1 MDPLGFGLEAFDA
14 IGAFRHSDDGQP
26 IDSSGELPNGERFND
41 SAGLATL
48 LAQDPRLLTCAVR
61 KLFTYAIGRA
71 PTDADAGRVEA
82 LTAELN
88 ESGGMLRRL
97 VTALVLSD
105 AFGSR
110 RGEPE
115 EGTVP

>member
-1 MDPLGFGLEAFDA
+1 MEIRRAGQYHEG
-14 IGAFRHSDDGQP
+14 GAHGPAPVSYTH
-26 IDSSGELPNGERFND
+26 L
-41 SAGLATL
+41 AGLATL
-48 LAQDPRLLTCAVR
+48 LAQDPRLLSCAVR

-82 LTAELN
+82 LTTELS
-88 ESGGMLRRL
+88 EHGGMLRRL

-105 AFGSR
+105 AFVSR